1 PTGTTG
7 PTGLTGPTGS
17 AGPTGPTGPTGAQ
30 GATGPTG
37 STGLAGA
44 AGPTGPTGPPGPT
57 GPTGPIGATGST
69 GSQGIQGAKGPLGP
83 TGPQGNT
90 GFQGNPGGTGPTGP
104 TGPAF
109 SNAFSVLNS
118 IAAGGTIPDNTTQ
131 QTILVDNSAGPA
143 TVTLPHANAQAGMY
157 ILINGTK
164 RAPTS
169 AVSNLITIQAQ
180 GADMIAVRPSA
191 ANSNTGLQTSITN
204 GTSPSAFVSDG
215 VSKWYF
221 LRN

>member
-1 PTGTTG
+1 M
-7 PTGLTGPTGS
+7 
-17 AGPTGPTGPTGAQ
+17 GPTGPTGPAGITGFQ
-30 GATGPTG
+30 GATGD
-37 STGLAGA
+37 
-44 AGPTGPTGPPGPT
+44 
-57 GPTGPIGATGST
+57 I
-69 GSQGIQGAKGPLGP
+69 
-83 TGPQGNT
+83 
-90 GFQGNPGGTGPTGP
+90 GPTGP

-109 SNAFSVLNS
+109 SNVFSVLNS

-131 QTILVDNSAGPA
+131 QTIFVNNSGGPA
-143 TVTLPHANAQAGMY
+143 TVTLPNANAQAGMY
-157 ILINGTK
+157 ILINGTQ
-164 RAPTS
+164 RAPAS

-180 GADMIAVRPSA
+180 GTDMIAVRPSP